1 MAQRPSDADAY
12 AQRQKFVKLFQ
23 SFDTNTRFPTPYVQ
37 FAGKPLACPPDK
49 GWRYDGLGYFN
60 TTHADARPPSETL
73 RVFLVGDSTLLDG
86 QVFADTVP
94 GRLETGL
101 KRVLGDGARV
111 YNFGAISACLN
122 QMIALITT
130 RLMDLQPDVIL
141 IVGGGTDIFQPWSFD
156 PRAGYPF
163 NHFASECL
171 HDVVFDQGRSEAE
184 TEPLSYEILQ
194 ERIFARLENLRAL
207 TNWQSDIWEWEV
219 VRQFELALKRLARLA
234 PGIGAPIRFY
244 LQPTVVRKT
253 ERVAEEVSAASG
265 LFLAYLD
272 RQYERFE
279 GVLSRLDTGHDAAA
293 PFAARDFSRLFEGE
307 NRLLFT
313 DIVHVT
319 SEGRQMMAD
328 RLQAEVAT
336 ILDARTEASS

>member
-1 MAQRPSDADAY
+1 MAEQTPDADAY
-12 AQRQKFVKLFQ
+12 ARRQKFVRLFQ
-23 SFDTNTRFPTPYVQ
+23 TFDARTRFPAPYVQ
-37 FAGKPLACPPDK
+37 FAGKPLTYLPEK

-60 TTHADARPPSETL
+60 TQHAEPRPASETL

-101 KRVLGDGARV
+101 KRLHGEGARV

-156 PRAGYPF
+156 PRAGNPF
-163 NHFASECL
+163 NQFVSECL
-171 HDVVFDQGRSEAE
+171 HDYFFDPARTEAE
-184 TEPLSYEILQ
+184 TQALSYESLQ
-194 ERIFARLENLRAL
+194 EMIFNRLENLRAL

-219 VRQFELALKRLARLA
+219 VRQFELSLKRLARLA
-234 PGIGAPIRFY
+234 PGIGAPMRFY

-253 ERVAEEVSAASG
+253 ERVAEEANAASG
-265 LFLAYLD
+265 TFLAYLD
-272 RQYERFE
+272 RQYDRFA
-279 GVLSRLDTGHDAAA
+279 GVLDRLDLAAES
-293 PFAARDFSRLFEGE
+293 PFAVRDLSRLFEE
-307 NRLLFT
+307 DRRFLFT

-319 SEGRQMMAD
+319 SEGRQMIAD
-328 RLQAEVAT
+328 RLQAEIAEVLGAP
-336 ILDARTEASS
+336 LGAAV

>member
-1 MAQRPSDADAY
+1 MAERTSDADAY

-23 SFDTNTRFPTPYVQ
+23 NFDANTRFPAPYAA
-37 FAGKPLACPPDK
+37 FAGKPLTFLADK

-60 TTHADARPPSETL
+60 TAHAEARPASETL
-73 RVFLVGDSTLLDG
+73 RVFLVGDSTLVDG

-101 KRVLGDGARV
+101 KRTYGEEARV

-122 QMIALITT
+122 QMTALITT

-156 PRAGYPF
+156 PRAGFPF
-163 NHFASECL
+163 NHFVSECL
-171 HDVVFDQGRSEAE
+171 HDYFFDAARSEAE
-184 TEPLSYEILQ
+184 TEALTYDSVQ
-194 ERIFARLENLRAL
+194 EMIFNRLENLRAL

-253 ERVAEEVSAASG
+253 ERVADEANAASG
-265 LFLAYLD
+265 TFLAYLD
-272 RQYERFE
+272 RQYDRFA
-279 GVLSRLDTGHDAAA
+279 GVL
-293 PFAARDFSRLFEGE
+293 
-307 NRLLFT
+307 NRLEVGTDGSFAVRDLSRMFEDDRRFLFT

-328 RLQAEVAT
+328 RLQAEVVE
-336 ILDARTEASS
+336 LLGARAVAAA